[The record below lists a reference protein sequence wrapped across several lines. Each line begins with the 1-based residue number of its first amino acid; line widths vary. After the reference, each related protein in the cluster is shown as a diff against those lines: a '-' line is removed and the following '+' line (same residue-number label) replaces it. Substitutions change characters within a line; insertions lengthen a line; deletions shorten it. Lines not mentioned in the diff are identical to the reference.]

1 MDQIKVSDQWNFYQA
16 KGIKEAVL
24 DSEIELL
31 RGQHHNVNA
40 KDKEKMKQYQ
50 EDQEKISEE
59 AKKYQETSE
68 DHLKHHMVFA
78 RAVTLFQVA
87 IAVGAIAALT
97 RRKSFWFISMGF
109 GTIGIVFFILGFL
122 G

>member
-1 MDQIKVSDQWNFYQA
+1 
-16 KGIKEAVL
+16 
-24 DSEIELL
+24 
-31 RGQHHNVNA
+31 
-40 KDKEKMKQYQ
+40 
-50 EDQEKISEE
+50 
-59 AKKYQETSE
+59 
-68 DHLKHHMVFA
+68 
-78 RAVTLFQVA
+78 VA